1 MSKDNNKNEA
11 IIDNEENDIE
21 ILDSEEETSTENS
34 EINMVEEVDK
44 WKDAYIRQV
53 ADFENFRKRKDKEKE
68 EYVKFASEKIIVKI
82 LEVVDNFER
91 GISSSKNNSD
101 FEGLLKGVELIFGQ
115 LQKLLSEE
123 GVEEIESVN
132 KEFNPYE
139 HQAVMVEN
147 SEEFDNNII
156 TQELQKGYKLKGKVI
171 RPTMVKV
178 CKK

>member
-11 IIDNEENDIE
+11 IIDNEENNIE
-21 ILDSEEETSTENS
+21 ILDSEEETSTENI

-101 FEGLLKGVELIFGQ
+101 FDGLLKGVELIFGQ
-115 LQKLLSEE
+115 LQKILSEE